1 VREPT
6 PVHKRPVRQHE
17 QVEVPTVRLARP
29 KLSAPGAD
37 AGAVAATELLSS
49 SGASSGGSAAL
60 LLPVLVLALLVLVTS
75 ITPAEALP
83 RQVDGL
89 LDGRREM
96 VAFTAGGVL
105 LAVVLALLIAHAG
118 P

>member
-1 VREPT
+1 
-6 PVHKRPVRQHE
+6 
-17 QVEVPTVRLARP
+17 VPTVRLARP
-29 KLSAPGAD
+29 KLTAPPTN
-37 AGAVAATELLSS
+37 AGEVVATEFLSS
-49 SGASSGGSAAL
+49 SGASSGGSTAL
-60 LLPVLVLALLVLVTS
+60 LLPILVLALLVFVTS
-75 ITPAEALP
+75 LTPARALP

-118 P
+118 S